1 MKKILLL
8 LVGVLLFLVSGCET
22 MEHWLFNASDYH
34 LIETKLEED
43 DSTIYWDDF
52 DYDFWEEDLEYD

>member
-1 MKKILLL
+1 MKKILLS
-8 LVGVLLFLVSGCET
+8 LVGVLLFLASGCET

-34 LIETKLEED
+34 LIETKSEED
-43 DSTIYWDDF
+43 DNTIYWDDF

>member
-1 MKKILLL
+1 MRKIVLL
-8 LVGVLLFLVSGCET
+8 LVIVVLLVSSCET

-34 LIETKLEED
+34 LIETKSEED
-43 DSTIYWDDF
+43 DNTIYWDDF

>member
-34 LIETKLEED
+34 LIETKSEED
-43 DSTIYWDDF
+43 DSTICWDDF

>member
-1 MKKILLL
+1 MKKILLS

-34 LIETKLEED
+34 LIETKSEED

>member
-34 LIETKLEED
+34 LIETKSEEG

>member
-1 MKKILLL
+1 MKKILLS

-34 LIETKLEED
+34 LIETKSEED
-43 DSTIYWDDF
+43 DNTIYWDDF